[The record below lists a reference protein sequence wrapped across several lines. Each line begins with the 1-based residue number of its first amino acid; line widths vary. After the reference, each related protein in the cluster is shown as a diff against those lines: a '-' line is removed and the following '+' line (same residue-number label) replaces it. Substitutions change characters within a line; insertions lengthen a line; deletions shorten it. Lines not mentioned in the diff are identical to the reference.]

1 MFFTP
6 WLRSFSRRL
15 RFPKRR
21 QKRLSP
27 QQHQKMLRGPIV
39 VSAHAEGLEERCM
52 MTVGPGL
59 VSVTPNAGLFL
70 TNGEIRTESPRELVF
85 QFSPGHVINTST
97 LGAIEIIR
105 SGQDGTFADGN
116 EVTMSAAYVDALSA
130 AEPNKIVYRFAST
143 PVDDNYRII
152 VHGAGPGPVLT
163 SNLGTFLDGADA
175 TLDFELDLGAQVVAV
190 VPQPVT
196 RVAGVLTQATN
207 QIEVYF
213 SDDDLVDTSAVAE
226 NPAFYQLIDTKG
238 TAATT
243 DDTISIPTSVTYDP
257 NLDRAVL
264 TFASIPT
271 GTYKLKVGSS
281 QEGDDT
287 TTTAVNLGTLFAGSG
302 FTTTAN
308 LGDTSAGASDADLY
322 RFELSAGGTVTVTT
336 TPSSTLDTFIELL
349 DGTGMA
355 VPGTTFVDQLA
366 GVSETLTSGA
376 LLAGTYFARIT
387 SSGGTTTGS
396 YRIDIAVSNALAISD
411 DNSSYATATDL
422 GVLGAAGK
430 TLSSQIEPQG
440 FIDIP
445 DMPGASDE
453 PGHRDT
459 PVEGSHGV
467 GALGSPTTPS
477 AITQISYNFAPN
489 YGTLFGSPL
498 INQIT
503 EGQKAR
509 IRELFELWSRD
520 FGIQFTETAN
530 SGFHIVVGDARAVDP
545 TLPIGISV
553 SAGST
558 IIMSAV
564 SLGTDESY
572 GGGFMGVAMHEIGH
586 SLGLGHA
593 GELQAFMNGGGG
605 GGGPNGETLY
615 TEDDAVHLRNLH
627 PLFSTDIDL
636 YKFNV
641 TETGT
646 FTAGITAELKPTA
659 SLLDSALTLFRDPF
673 ATASSDFGSS
683 GAATLTFT
691 SDSAGVVGNDI
702 QLIINQSA
710 LGTLGVPTVSVNG
723 HTITV
728 TLDTTTPTTATQL
741 KTALDGNAQAALLIN
756 TTITGAGATAVTG
769 LANGTVLAL
778 GGGNRE
784 VVARNDDFNS
794 NDAFLSI
801 TLDPGTYYIGVT
813 STGNT
818 SYDPTIANSG
828 YGGNTDGAYDL
839 QLSFTTAPA
848 SSLTDS
854 DNVGDL
860 TAPAIAETTSLDGD
874 ADGVAG
880 GDFNF
885 WFQSG
890 TTIFVDKTTS
900 TAPASQTGGLLSPY
914 DDIASALT
922 KAASR
927 IVAPV
932 NGAAGILDGD
942 FFTINDGVKL
952 TRVFE
957 FDRTDV
963 GGGVNGSNVA
973 ISIAPGDSPSVIAT
987 KIANAIETERGLG
1000 NILTAAVATAD
1011 HVDLSNLSSLDVQHT
1026 NGLLNAPNIVRIVGN
1041 GGTDGDLAT
1050 EADATPYRVGVD
1062 NFGTTLVDGRTFDV
1076 PQGTTVMIDAGT
1088 VIKLQN
1094 ANIDVGTDPNV
1105 IGPSR
1110 QDGVLQILG
1119 TPKQTGTANN
1129 AVFLTSFR
1137 NDAIGGNSDGA
1148 SPGPVA
1154 GQWGGVIFRRDSDMN
1169 DSVFGDQDGA
1179 DFFLNSIYQADLSYG
1194 GGAAPTV
1201 FSAIYI
1207 VDERPTIAFSRITN
1221 SADAAISANPNSFD
1235 DSLDRI
1241 GPDIHGNTL
1250 TNNSVNG
1257 LLVRIDATVGGV
1269 AEKLDVR
1276 GRFNDTDITHVISNQ
1291 LQITG
1296 NAGGAVVVNEIQQL
1310 DVQGTPVSGF
1320 FTLTSS
1326 VSGTTATTSLNTPI
1340 TAVQTTFSVANATV
1354 LPGGSSF
1361 VAPFN
1366 IRVDGEEMRVINKN
1380 GNVLTVV
1387 RAVNGTPAAAH
1398 ATAATVRR
1406 SQITT
1411 ALSNTATAAQIQL
1424 ALEYIDGIGEG
1435 NVRVT
1440 GGSMTQAPVNIEYIG
1455 PLGSADQGGR
1465 ISVQNSPPGQI
1476 PIAGGNVTLARTTV
1490 GGVRTARP
1498 GGRLQIDPGVV
1509 VKLAD
1514 ARIEGE
1520 RGSSQL
1526 IAEGTTSLPV
1536 IITSLQDDRY
1546 GGASGTFDSSNN
1558 GAVAASKGDWG
1569 GLFFGQGSRINVDH
1583 AYIAYGG
1590 GSTAIAGGDANF
1602 AAIEVHEADLRLT
1615 NTTFEFNA
1623 SGADGSAR
1631 NFRTGNDGSVVFVKG
1646 AQPIIIN
1653 NTFYNNDGSII
1664 SIDANAMKAVN
1675 IKDTGRTTGSAEV
1688 FDQFANNQG
1697 PLVRLNRMANDIA
1710 GFNGVLGM
1718 EIRAGEITS
1727 EAVWDDTD
1735 IVHVVESGIFTIDN
1749 IHSVGGLRLQS
1760 APDASLVVKLGAG
1773 AGFDIGNPD
1782 KNGNNLLDLADDGP
1796 LEINDRIGGTMQI
1809 VGAPGFPVVMTSLR
1823 DDSIGASLDTRGFPQ
1838 TDTNGDGIDI
1848 INNATGVRTPDG
1860 IDDKTGLAFTGTQP
1874 AAGNWGEILFN
1885 KYAQDRNVIVVNELE
1900 KPLTGG
1906 IDTNNRLISTLD
1918 NSAEDLGNL
1927 ALDNKSANENR
1938 RAGFEIHGQIAQDD
1952 PTDVDIYKFV
1962 ADGATEIW
1970 LDVDFVDPALDTIVE
1985 FVTSNGTLLARSQD
1999 NLDLTSTA
2007 GLTALPL
2014 QKSPNL
2020 GNDYYGTTVR
2030 DAGMRLVTPGSAG
2043 TTNTYFIRVRSN
2055 PAAGNINDLN
2065 GGLTSGQYQ
2074 LQVRL
2079 GQRDETPGV
2088 SVKFADIRYAT
2099 NGIHVKGLPYN
2110 SPLLGES
2117 SETGMTDATNNTA
2130 TPTNAINLGNLLYS
2144 DRSSFSAGGNI
2155 TGATDVDFYRFS
2167 IDIKKIQEIVG
2178 INGGPQTWATVIDLD
2193 WADGLTR
2200 PDTTMAVFR
2209 QDGQL
2214 VYLGRESNVADDQ
2227 PAPGQGNDLDDLTRG
2242 SVGKLDPFIGSAM
2255 FEEDLTNG
2263 NEFYY
2268 LAVTTNQNQPQALSA
2283 NFLSGSAN
2291 ATRTRLEPVTSLRRI
2306 AEDHIGFQGYTS
2318 NGSKVDPRS
2327 YEDVNN
2333 NGQYDAGVDLNY
2345 DGDGALTI
2353 KPLLDITDATTLSTN
2368 VSDFDL
2374 GDVVLFVSQNDT
2386 LRMVNPLTGQTVIV
2400 YDQFNGL
2407 SGANFPTRD
2416 IAMSS
2421 DGILFGYQNVQNNA
2435 AASNYNTVGRLVRID
2450 SGTGQAVLIGN
2461 DNISGESATP
2471 TSQSPANV
2479 GGGAGGNDFDD
2490 ITTSDTV
2497 DAMAV
2502 ERTGVTNNLPTYA
2515 GWYAVNE
2522 NGRDAANQPSVN
2534 SKLYRANLATGAVA
2548 NGGSDS
2554 GFGDIQYGGVV
2565 YAYGTAFVSD
2575 GTNSVAIFMQAKAPG
2590 LAGNGITLDLQ
2601 NNGGNNAT
2609 INAPSFAGGTL
2620 TVNFGR
2626 NASAQSIVDAVNQ
2639 SAVGRQYLTLS
2650 IANGG
2655 NGGIAPG
2662 TGGFVT
2668 DDTTANGLDDGVNGV
2683 LRGNVTGLSFNTAEP
2698 NNSASAANR
2707 LYGVTSAGELIWI
2720 DRQTPNSSS
2729 SMRMTATLVTDFLN
2743 SVNANIIAARGVG
2756 FTGFT
2761 ALTLGPQNMKG
2772 GLFRQTLFATTNT
2785 GRMIAFE
2792 IGGADDGV
2800 TLVNAFGSD
2809 NETQTITSTA
2819 TSGTFTLSY
2828 TYPLTGEVLTTTP
2841 LNFDATTGQ
2850 ISAALQALV
2859 TTGGLFPF
2867 LAADISVTGG
2877 PLNTTPVNVTFQGF
2891 YTDKDVAPLSL
2902 TSIDLAGGAANV
2914 ATTVIGGDGVRLL
2927 PFVDLGVGAG
2937 TTGLAFSNL
2946 DVNLWHPTMRR
2957 GDSAVD
2963 TVAGADVGHGI
2974 NIAFDN
2980 SRAPQDESLVIQGRD
2995 TNEAQGGA
3003 SFYFGVEAYQPNA
3016 AQTAYLNYGAA
3027 GQSQYGVF
3035 DDDYQRDVTANV
3047 LSNALGLGNQITNN
3061 YNLPG
3066 GAYGTM
3072 TTNPISLAG
3081 YNSAD
3086 KPTLYFNY
3094 FLATQDAAGNSSTSL
3109 MRDSARVFASTD
3121 GGRSW
3126 TMIATNNTTLTIPNG
3141 TVGELPEFLAHS
3153 SDYNGSPM
3161 QELFDTGNWRQA
3173 RIDLSQFAT
3182 AESVQFRFDFSTAG
3196 KVNETGLPGEAFGQ
3210 FGDADGNTAEQRG
3223 QNNNFEGF
3231 YIDDIIVGFAER
3243 GELVTGAPLD
3253 STGFDNLYTGFAGGK
3268 ANINNLEEPPT
3279 IVTSGT
3285 YQFEIRRGTE
3295 YAAKGDP
3302 KDPIGPINVFQN
3314 FDTND
3319 RLIVDAFASPAPLTD
3334 TFNPE
3339 TEYFQGLGFETAPGS
3354 SADWFRT
3361 PITSFPSG
3369 GSAPNSFRSGA
3380 IVAGQ
3385 QSGTQLQVDTGA
3397 GKISFSVAVDAADFS
3412 SILGVPDSRTF
3423 NGVKFLIDGVEQ
3435 QFVIA
3440 GNAIPAIPG
3449 VFDGGAGEA
3458 DGFLI
3463 PGTGTAAPA
3472 FASVSFDIA
3481 AGNHTFEWRYVK
3493 GVNSAVFGTDSAYI
3507 DDLIIPAPATQGRLG
3522 DQNVDREQGMV
3533 VLEGNFIRNVSG
3545 TGIIVEP
3552 GNRDSGGAAA
3562 TNLPYG
3568 GAVRQTPVPNDE
3580 QWVTHA
3586 ALVNN
3591 VITNFGTAGIQF
3603 SGDAN
3608 TGTVPDA
3615 AVPMGKLINNTIYGG
3630 GTATGG
3636 TAISGT
3642 GILITN
3648 NASPTLI
3655 NNIVANTNLG
3665 ISIDGTSLTS
3675 DVTKT
3680 LFQNNN
3686 TNGNNATAIGTSV
3699 IQNAGN
3705 TSPLFVSPAA
3715 GNFYLAAGITG
3726 NANEAIDASINSR
3739 LARTEYTATTNPLGI
3754 PFDLNPF
3761 DAIFPGQ
3768 DQFAPNI
3775 DRFGQIRRDDPNTSN
3790 ALGIFRDIGGIE
3802 RADFAGPTASLTTPL
3817 DDGADDLE
3825 PTTPTVVSIDNPPLF
3840 THFVVTLLDVDN
3852 TSGQNGI
3859 GVDDTLP
3866 SLVTGSAFT
3875 ITQTDITGTRVL
3887 VSGTDYTYAYN
3898 ANTNEAIFTSLTV
3911 FPSEARYNITVE
3923 NNPLDP
3929 DAVFDLAGNVLQ
3941 NNRLDGSVQFDIL
3954 VTNGV
3959 NDAPVIT
3966 VPTAVLARTTNED
3979 IALVFSVANG
3989 NAITITDPDS
3999 FLNNGDL
4006 QVILT
4011 ATNGSL
4017 QLSDTPANLG
4027 LTLTFNDIYG
4037 IQDYNG
4043 ADGTLVIRGNLAEIN
4058 AALNGL
4064 SFTPGPDGND
4074 PLGTGVAPND
4084 DIRLNLLVNDLGN
4097 YWVNPVSGLADSP
4110 QTDSGQI
4117 PLIVNPIN
4125 DEPIFSLATANFT
4138 VNEDETAANI
4148 ATAGQMLATNLGPG
4162 PVPTANDEYGQTLTF
4177 SLTPQTPADVT
4188 AAGNLFATGPTLIV
4202 RTGTLGTSAL
4212 VGATTLTLSS
4222 AAQFAALTAPFAI
4235 QIGSVAG
4242 GNLETLTVNSVTGN
4256 DLNLAAGTAFAHAG
4270 VVGGFVGELVT
4281 HSDLVFTLNTNAN
4294 GAATFDVV
4302 LTDDGLDAGT
4312 PATGDDD
4319 NTSQTLALT
4328 ITIAPIND
4336 EPILTFPT
4344 LAPTVD
4350 EDAGAQ
4356 TVLGFAVF
4364 DDGDP
4369 EVTQTWTSATIIAAS
4384 SDRGWSGVG
4393 TIFSSISIDTATGN
4407 LSYTLNPD
4415 VNGTITVTVRATDSG
4430 LNAPAPNDNT
4440 ADYNFTLTVNPV
4452 NDKPAMTIT
4461 GLNSPF
4467 SWQPNAAAAQGGL
4480 QTDSG
4485 YGVSDTLN
4493 GAVGVGATTLTLN
4506 SAAAFVPLTTP
4517 FKIVVDGELLTV
4529 TAVNGGLN
4537 ELTLASG
4544 TTQAH
4549 ANGAMVRTP
4558 SFATP
4563 DFAVGKIASAI
4574 DEVPPAD
4581 PVVSQAVAAYTIVS
4595 GPDTIFGNLTFEPG
4609 FGPTIDPITGNLTY
4623 RTLTSGAPTFG
4634 IAVISV
4640 QMQDNGGT
4648 ALGGVDL
4655 ADPVDYYVAVGVSP
4669 LPTVYN
4675 VEADN
4680 ITLVVNPQGAGT
4692 ADDLLEI
4699 YNSTLYV
4706 GVGGAGLLESY
4717 NLASL
4722 TGGLLVRGNANANA
4736 VTFDYTNG
4744 APIPDPATPGVILS
4758 GGLGTDS
4765 ISLVND
4771 VVGSVTSVVH
4781 NFSKPDQGS
4790 IVVTDGGG
4798 ARTINY
4804 IQFETPIVD
4813 SLDTTNRTFNFSD
4826 VNDDITL
4833 SDVGTNNDG
4842 VSSISS
4848 VVATTLTSSSLGVTF
4863 TTSAAAQVTVNTDS
4877 ATGVGNDILRLSGSN
4892 GYDTTITAT
4901 AFSGLGGNDLLIG
4914 RGAGENFSISGTN
4927 AGTRNNPGN
4936 TFGGFESLEG
4946 AAGNDSFAFA
4956 SPAGTLSGTIDGQ
4969 GGNNTLDYSAFGG
4982 ANPVTV
4988 NLVTGVATN
4997 VFSAAAGGVSDISTV
5012 IGGAGADALTGNA
5025 TLVSSLLGNGGN
5037 DTLTGG
5043 TNNDTLS
5050 GGDGADSLTAGD
5062 GDNSLIGGIG
5072 NDTLIAGIGIDTLD
5086 GGDGNDSLNGGAGN
5100 DSISGGN
5107 NDDTLIDGLGND
5119 TLDGGSGNDTYV
5131 LTPGSADV
5139 LNDASGTETL
5149 DFSGAS
5155 AGIGS
5160 NAVPFNLDSSAV
5172 QTVFGVH
5179 TVQLATGVFENFIGS
5194 GFDDFVQVTSNSVV
5208 RDVNGGVGNDKLIG
5222 PDAVNTWNIT
5232 GPNSGNIFNTT
5243 PAQFMTFSNVE
5254 NLTGGT
5260 QSDSFVYADGTFG
5273 IAGVIDAGG
5282 GTDTLSYAA
5291 YTAPLGGAVTVV
5303 LSASGTGTATRTGGI
5318 ISFESV
5324 VGGDGDDTLTGDTGN
5339 DTLVGNNG
5347 NDSLSGS
5354 AGNDL
5359 LLGGQ
5364 GNDVLAD
5371 GLGND
5376 SLNGLDGDDRYVL
5389 TPTGTDTVNDSSG
5402 LDTLDFSNSS
5412 SGIGSTVTPFDLDN
5426 VSTNQTVFSGAV
5438 VRLIGGTY
5446 EGFVGSA
5453 FNDVVTA
5460 TVIGLPR
5467 TINGNGGTG
5476 DILRTGNTANNWHIT
5491 APNAGDI
5498 SAPGSFAFS
5507 NIENLRGGTSTDTFQ
5522 FSGTGQLTGTI
5533 DGGTGTDAIDYSL
5546 LNSVVFVNLGTAA
5559 ASLINGGAAGGF
5571 TGIESFIGSSAVGND
5586 TFTGPNSATN
5596 WSITSNNAGTAGTVN
5611 FSSFENLTGGTAAD
5625 TFVLSNGVGVSGTIN
5640 GGAGVGVTDVLS
5652 YAGYNTPVSINLTT
5666 GTATNLGGVS
5676 NIESFIGGSAG
5687 DTFTG
5692 PSLANTWN
5700 ITSASNGTITNSS
5713 GTLSFTSFET
5723 LGGGNSSDN
5732 FVFANGASIDAINGG
5747 LGVDSLDL
5755 SAFGTARTVTLT
5767 NTAFDGFVG
5776 TDAAITNGFTGINA
5790 ITATALTTDSLIST
5804 IASPTTWNLGG
5815 ATNSVTVNGQT
5826 LNFSAFDNFTGGDA
5840 GNTFN
5845 INGPVTG
5852 NLVGGSGNDVFNFGS
5867 TGSLTGSIAGN
5878 GGNDTLSFS
5887 GAFASQTF
5895 TLLSADASGFSGTNS
5910 VISGGFSGI
5919 NTLAGG
5925 NGSDTLI
5932 GFNADA
5938 TWMVGATRSYTSGG
5952 NTLVFSSI
5960 ENLNGGSG
5968 SDTYDI
5974 SGVQNVNLNG
5984 GAGDDTFNFADGASI
5999 TGSLIGGSHIIGDTL
6014 SFAGTSSPAT
6024 VNLNNL
6030 NTIETVIGGN
6040 GSDTLI
6046 GLTGGST
6053 FTVTGL
6059 NSGTAGSIVFQD
6071 FENLTG
6077 SANAD
6082 TFALTDSGALS
6093 GAVDGGLGNDTLSFA
6108 AMTSPRFVTLTGLG
6122 LQDGFLGTEGSITG
6136 GFKNINTLT
6145 GSASGSDQ
6153 LFGTDL
6159 DAIWAINS
6167 TMTYSAGGRVLTIS
6181 SWETM
6186 TGGTGNDLFTITG
6199 ARSGNLHGGGGSGL
6213 DTFTFAAGATLNG
6226 SVDGDTGNDT
6236 LSFEFYT
6243 SGVTVTLN
6251 ENLPDGYGG
6260 NASPITGGGFRNIDT
6275 LIGGTANDSLNGMN
6289 DTADWEVDGTNRYAN
6304 PDLSSASHYLDF
6316 LSFENLFGGIQNDT
6330 FLVTGNQSVNLS
6342 GNDGDDVFILTAVS
6356 NLTGTIDGGSGFDT
6370 FDLSAKTIGQ
6380 TINVGSLNSIENLI
6394 GSGATDTL
6402 VAPSS
6407 GAVFTID
6414 GVNSGTVGSIGFNGF
6429 ENLQGGTG
6437 IDSFQFS
6444 DGGFITG
6451 AINGGTGSDSLNFS
6465 GMTTSQTI
6473 VLTGT
6478 GTSDGFAGNVSG
6490 TVGSFTN
6497 IDSLAGSGDVG
6508 DSVQGLNSTSTWTSS
6523 GAAINY
6529 TSTRTINLSGIEVLS
6544 GGTSTDTFTL
6554 NASTVVTTVNGGDG
6568 NDNINASAA
6577 TGDLTLNGGNGND
6590 TILGGQANDL
6600 IDGGNG
6606 TDELRQTTDV
6616 DQALTDT
6623 TLDGLGN
6630 DVISGFE
6637 RALLTGAGSGNV
6649 IDASGVASTTF
6660 NVTLIGN
6667 GGNDTLLGGAGVDSI
6682 SGGDGTDSISGGA
6695 GNDILDG
6702 GNGDGDSVSGG
6713 LGNDVMTG
6721 GAGAN
6726 DRLIETDLSGTVT
6739 LTSTTLTGLG
6749 SDSHSGFEGAS
6760 LVAGS
6765 GNDVITATAFG
6776 GSATLDGS
6784 DGDDTLTGGGGNDLL
6799 LGGAGF
6805 DSMNGGAG
6813 NDTLDGGD
6821 DDDTFIGGAGNDQFL
6836 GGNGD
6841 DLLNESG
6848 NVNLT
6853 LTNTSLVGLGTD
6865 VLSSI
6870 DRVILTGGTGNNT
6883 LNAGGFT
6890 VGSVTLL
6897 GGSGNDSLIGGSFA
6911 DSLDGQAGIDTI
6923 RGNAGDDTIR
6933 GGAGAD
6939 SLDGGDGNDDLNGQ
6953 ADNDTILGGIGNDTI
6968 VGELGND
6975 SLDGGTGVDRM
6986 LETGNVNFVLTATQ
7000 LTGVGTD
7007 KVLGFELVVLTGGAG
7022 NNVMN
7027 ATGYTGTVSLLGGA
7041 GNDTL
7046 TGGSGND
7053 TLFGEGGN
7061 DQLTGAL
7068 GNDSLDGGDGTD
7080 TLLELGATNFTL
7092 TNTTLAGVGSDVL
7105 VVIEAAKLTTGSA
7118 NSTINAS
7125 AFDGPITLTGGAGN
7139 DSLVGGTGND
7149 SINGGSGGKDTIRGG
7164 AGNDTLDGGAGGTTV
7179 GTAPSSALANRD
7191 DVIHGEDGND
7201 SIKGQGGNDF
7211 LFGEAGND
7219 TIDGGAGHDVIDG
7232 GDDNDNIIGGTQNDA
7247 IRGGAGKDTLN
7258 GNDGNDSILG
7268 GTGADSILGGNGN
7281 DILRGEDDNDTI
7293 SGQGGTDS
7301 LDGGAG
7307 ANTFVSTSG
7316 DTTGDFSA
7324 LFSDSNFDALIAS
7337 IP

>member
-15 RFPKRR
+15 RLSKRR

-39 VSAHAEGLEERCM
+39 VSAQAEHLEERCV

-70 TNGEIRTESPRELVF
+70 TDGEIRTESPRELVF
-85 QFSPGHVINTST
+85 QFSPGHVINPAS

-105 SGQDGTFADGN
+105 SGNDGTFGDGN

-143 PVDDNYRII
+143 PVDDQYRII
-152 VHGAGPGPVLT
+152 VHGTGPGPVLT

-175 TLDFELDLGAQVVAV
+175 TLDFELDLGAHVVAV

-196 RVAGVLTQATN
+196 RVAGALTQAAN

-213 SDDDLVDTSAVAE
+213 NNDDLVDTSAVAE

-243 DDTISIPTSVTYDP
+243 DDTISLPTSVSYDAG
-257 NLDRAVL
+257 LDRAVL
-264 TFASIPT
+264 TFVSIPT

-281 QEGDDT
+281 QEADGT
-287 TTTAVNLGTLFAGSG
+287 PTTAVNLGTLFAGSG
-302 FTTTAN
+302 YSNTAIT
-308 LGDTSAGASDADLY
+308 GDGGAGDLDLY
-322 RFELSAGGTVTVTT
+322 RFNVAAVGDLSVTVTPDNNSGHNT
-336 TPSSTLDTFIELL
+336 TIRLL
-349 DGTGMA
+349 DSNGMNVGTA
-355 VPGTTFVDQLA
+355 VLTNNGPNLA
-366 GVSETLTSGA
+366 DTLTHAA
-376 LLAGTYFARIT
+376 LPIGTYFIEVS
-387 SSGGTTTGS
+387 SSGGTTGS
-396 YRIDIAVSNALAISD
+396 YHVQISTTAASPVVSTTPPQTTPD
-411 DNSSYATATDL
+411 DNSSYDTATDL

-430 TLSSQIEPQG
+430 TLSAQIQPQS
-440 FIDIP
+440 FISIP

-467 GALGSPTTPS
+467 GALGSPTAPG

-509 IRELFELWSRD
+509 IREVFELWSRD

-530 SGFHIVVGDARAVDP
+530 SGFHIIVGDARAVDP

-558 IIMSAV
+558 IIVSAV
-564 SLGTDESY
+564 GLGTDETY

-593 GELQAFMNGGGG
+593 GELHAFMNGGGG
-605 GGGPNGETLY
+605 GSGPNGETLY
-615 TEDDAVHLRNLH
+615 TEHDAVHLRNLH
-627 PLFSTDIDL
+627 PLLSTDIDL
-636 YKFNV
+636 YKFDV

-646 FTAGITAELKPTA
+646 FTAGITAELRSTA

-673 ATASSDFGSS
+673 AKASSDFGSS
-683 GAATLTFT
+683 GAATVTFT

-702 QLIINQSA
+702 RLIFNQSA
-710 LGTLGVPTVSVNG
+710 LGSGGVPNVSVSG

-756 TTITGAGATAVTG
+756 TTITGAGGTAVTG
-769 LANGTVLAL
+769 LASGTTLAL

-784 VVARNDDFNS
+784 VVSRNDDYNS
-794 NDAFLSI
+794 NDAYISVSLN
-801 TLDPGTYYIGVT
+801 PGTYYLGVS

-818 SYDPTIANSG
+818 SYDPTIRNSG

-848 SSLTDS
+848 SALTDA
-854 DNVGDL
+854 DNVGNL
-860 TAPAIAETTSLDGD
+860 TASSIAQLTSLDGD
-874 ADGVAG
+874 ADGAAG
-880 GDFNF
+880 GDFHF

-900 TAPASQTGGLLSPY
+900 TAPASQTGDLLTPY

-942 FFTINDGVKL
+942 FFTINDGVNL

-973 ISIAPGDSPSVIAT
+973 ISIDPSDLPSDIAT
-987 KIANAIETERGLG
+987 KIAAAINNQQTLG
-1000 NILTAAVATAD
+1000 NILTTAVATGD
-1011 HVDLSNLSSLDVQHT
+1011 HVDLSNLTALDVQHA
-1026 NGLLNAPNIVRIVGN
+1026 NGLLNAPNLVRIVGN

-1062 NFGTTLVDGRTFDV
+1062 NFGATLVDGRTFDV

-1110 QDGVLQILG
+1110 QDGALQILG
-1119 TPKQTGTANN
+1119 TPKQAGTANN
-1129 AVFLTSFR
+1129 AVYLTSFR

-1154 GQWGGVIFRRDSDMN
+1154 GQWGGIIFRRDSDMN

-1179 DFFLNSIYQADLSYG
+1179 DLFLNSIYQADLSYG

-1201 FSAIYI
+1201 FSAIHI

-1235 DSLDRI
+1235 DSLGRI

-1250 TNNSVNG
+1250 TSNSVNG
-1257 LLVRIDATVGGV
+1257 LLVRIDATVNGP
-1269 AEKLDVR
+1269 ADKLDVR
-1276 GRFNDTDITHVISNQ
+1276 GRFNDTDLTHVISNQ
-1291 LQITG
+1291 LHITG
-1296 NAGGAVVVNEIQQL
+1296 NAGGAVIVNEIQQL

-1340 TAVQTTFSVANATV
+1340 TASQTTFSVANATV

-1366 IRVDGEEMRVINKN
+1366 IRIGTEEMRVINKN

-1387 RAVNGTPAAAH
+1387 RAVNNTTAAMH
-1398 ATAATVRR
+1398 GTAATVRR

-1411 ALSNTATAAQIQL
+1411 ALSHTATAAQIQL

-1455 PLGSADQGGR
+1455 PLGSADQAGR

-1476 PIAGGNVTLARTTV
+1476 PINGGNVTLARTTV

-1569 GLFFGQGSRINVDH
+1569 GLFFGQGSRINVDQ

-1602 AAIEVHEADLRLT
+1602 AAIEVHEAELRLT

-1653 NTFYNNDGSII
+1653 NIFHNNDGSVI
-1664 SIDANAMKAVN
+1664 SIDANAMKAIN

-1710 GFNGVLGM
+1710 GFNGVLGL
-1718 EIRAGEITS
+1718 EVRAREVTS
-1727 EAVWDDTD
+1727 ESVWDDTD
-1735 IVHVVESGIFTIDN
+1735 IVHVIESGIISVDN
-1749 IHSVGGLRLQS
+1749 VHSVGGLRLQS
-1760 APDASLVVKLGAG
+1760 APDASLVVKLAAG

-1782 KNGNNLLDLADDGP
+1782 KNGNNLLDLPDDGP

-1809 VGAPGFPVVMTSLR
+1809 IGAPGFPVVLTSLR
-1823 DDSIGASLDTRGFPQ
+1823 DDSVGASLDTRGFPQ
-1838 TDTNGDGIDI
+1838 TDTNGDGIDV
-1848 INNATGVRTPDG
+1848 INNVTGVRTPDG

-1874 AAGNWGEILFN
+1874 AAGDWGEILFN
-1885 KYAQDRNVIVVNELE
+1885 KYAHDRNVIVVNELE

-1906 IDTNNRLISTLD
+1906 IDTNSRLISTLD

-1938 RAGFEIHGQIAQDD
+1938 RAGFEIHGNIAQDD
-1952 PTDVDIYKFV
+1952 TTDVDIYKFV
-1962 ADGATEIW
+1962 ADGGTEIW

-1985 FVTSNGTLLARSQD
+1985 LVTSNGTLLARSQD

-2030 DAGMRLVTPGSAG
+2030 DAGMRLVTPGAAG

-2099 NGIHVKGLPYN
+2099 NGIHVKGLPYH

-2117 SETGMTDATNNTA
+2117 SETGMSDATNDTA

-2144 DRSSFSAGGNI
+2144 ERSSFSAGGNI
-2155 TGATDVDFYRFS
+2155 TGATDIDFYRFS

-2178 INGGPQTWATVIDLD
+2178 INGGPQTWATIIDLD

-2227 PAPGQGNDLDDLTRG
+2227 PAPGQGSDIDDLTRG
-2242 SVGKLDPFIGSAM
+2242 SIGKLDPFIGSAM
-2255 FEEDLTNG
+2255 FEEDVTNG

-2268 LAVTTNQNQPQALSA
+2268 LAVVTNQMQPQALSA

-2327 YEDVNN
+2327 FEDVNN
-2333 NGQYDAGVDLNY
+2333 NGQYDDGTVPGIGPDLNY
-2345 DGDGALTI
+2345 DGSGSLTI
-2353 KPLLDITDATTLSTN
+2353 KPLLDITNATTLATH

-2374 GDVVLFVSQNDT
+2374 GDVVLFVSQNDR
-2386 LRMVNPLTGQTVIV
+2386 LQMVNPLTGQTVIV

-2407 SGANFPTRD
+2407 SGVNFPTSD

-2421 DGILFGYQNVQNNA
+2421 DGILFGYQNVQNAA
-2435 AASNYNTVGRLVRID
+2435 AASNFNTVGRLVRID
-2450 SGTGQAVLIGN
+2450 SGTGQAILIGN

-2471 TSQSPANV
+2471 LSRDPADV
-2479 GGGAGGNDFDD
+2479 GGGLGGNDFDD

-2497 DAMAV
+2497 GAMTV
-2502 ERTGVTNNLPTYA
+2502 ERTGVTNELPTYT

-2522 NGRDAANQPSVN
+2522 NGRDAADAVSVN
-2534 SKLYRANLATGAVA
+2534 SKLYRANLTTGAVQNGA
-2548 NGGSDS
+2548 NDS
-2554 GFGDIQYGGVV
+2554 GFGDIQYAGVR
-2565 YAYGTAFVSD
+2565 YASATALVSD
-2575 GTNSVAIFMQAKAPG
+2575 GTNSVTIFMQAKAPG

-2601 NNGGNNAT
+2601 NNGGDNAI

-2626 NASAQSIVDAVNQ
+2626 NATAQSIVDAVNQ

-2655 NGGIAPG
+2655 SGGIAPG

-2668 DDTTANGLDDGVNGV
+2668 DGTTANGNQGPEGV

-2698 NNSASAANR
+2698 NNLAANR

-2720 DRQTPNSSS
+2720 DRQTPNSST

-2743 SVNANIIAARGVG
+2743 STNTNIMNAREVG

-2772 GLFRQTLFATTNT
+2772 GRFRQTLFATTNT
-2785 GRMIAFE
+2785 GRMIAFT

-2800 TLVNAFGSD
+2800 TLVYAFGSD

-2841 LNFDATTGQ
+2841 LTFNATAGEV
-2850 ISAALQALV
+2850 SAALQALV
-2859 TTGGLFPF
+2859 TTGGLSPF
-2867 LAADISVTGG
+2867 LGADINVTGSLPG
-2877 PLNTTPVNVTFQGF
+2877 SIDIAFQGF
-2891 YTDKDVAPLSL
+2891 YTDKDVAPLTL

-2914 ATTVIGGDGVRLL
+2914 ATTVIGGDGRRTST
-2927 PFVDLGVGAG
+2927 FVDLGVGAG

-2946 DVNLWHPTMRR
+2946 DFNLWHPTMRR
-2957 GDSAVD
+2957 GDSNVD
-2963 TVAGADVGHGI
+2963 TVAGADAGHGI

-2980 SRAPQDESLVIQGRD
+2980 SRAPQDESVVIQGRD

-3003 SFYFGVEAYQPNA
+3003 SFYFGVEAFQPNPA
-3016 AQTAYLNYGAA
+3016 IATAYLNYQSGL
-3027 GQSQYGVF
+3027 SQYGVF
-3035 DDDYQRDVTANV
+3035 DDDYQRDITANV
-3047 LSNALGLGNQITNN
+3047 LSNGLGLGNQITNN

-3121 GGRSW
+3121 GGRTW
-3126 TMIATNNTTLTIPNG
+3126 AMIATNNTTLTVPNG

-3153 SDYNGSPM
+3153 TAYNGSPI

-3173 RIDLSQFAT
+3173 RIDLSPFAT

-3210 FGDADGNTAEQRG
+3210 FGDADGTTAEQRG

-3253 STGFDNLYTGFAGGK
+3253 TTGFDNLYSGFAGGK

-3285 YQFEIRRGTE
+3285 YQLEIRRGTE
-3295 YAAKGDP
+3295 YAVKGDP

-3319 RLIVDAFASPAPLTD
+3319 RLIVDALASPAPLTD

-3339 TEYFQGLGFETAPGS
+3339 TEYFQGLDFMPAAGS
-3354 SADWFRT
+3354 NADWFRT

-3369 GSAPNSFRSGA
+3369 GSAPNAFRSGP
-3380 IVAGQ
+3380 ISAGQ
-3385 QSGTQLQVDTGA
+3385 QSGVQLQVDTGA
-3397 GKISFSVAVDAADFS
+3397 GKISFSVAVDAAAPTNLLDTS
-3412 SILGVPDSRTF
+3412 TYNSIQ
-3423 NGVKFLIDGVEQ
+3423 FLIDDQ
-3435 QFVIA
+3435 PQDWIIS
-3440 GNAIPAIPG
+3440 GNPLPTPVPSDSLPG
-3449 VFDGGAGEA
+3449 S
-3458 DGFLI
+3458 
-3463 PGTGTAAPA
+3463 GTATPA
-3472 FASVSFDIA
+3472 FASVSFDIP
-3481 AGNHTFEWRYVK
+3481 AGFHKFEWRYVK
-3493 GVNSAVFGTDSAYI
+3493 GGNAAVFGTDSAYI

-3552 GNRDSGGAAA
+3552 GNRDSGGVNP

-3568 GAVRQTPVPNDE
+3568 GAVRQTPVLNSN

-3591 VITNFGTAGIQF
+3591 VIANFGTAGIQF

-3648 NASPTLI
+3648 NASPTLL

-3686 TNGNNATAIGTSV
+3686 TNGNNATAVGTSV
-3699 IQNAGN
+3699 IQNVGN
-3705 TSPLFVSPAA
+3705 TSPLFVNPAA

-3726 NANEAIDASINSR
+3726 DANEAIDASINSR

-3768 DQFAPNI
+3768 DQFAPDI

-3802 RADFAGPTASLTTPL
+3802 RADFAGPTATLTTPL

-3825 PTTPTVVSIDNPPLF
+3825 PTIPTVVSIDDPVLF
-3840 THFVVTLLDVDN
+3840 TQFVVTLLDVDN

-3911 FPSEARYNITVE
+3911 FPSEARYNIRVE

-3959 NDAPVIT
+3959 NDPPAIT
-3966 VPTAVLARTTNED
+3966 VPTSAAARTTNED
-3979 IALVFSVANG
+3979 IARVFSVANG

-4006 QVILT
+4006 QIILT

-4017 QLSDTPANLG
+4017 QLPDTPANLG

-4037 IQDYNG
+4037 IEDYNG
-4043 ADGTLVIRGNLAEIN
+4043 ADGTLVIRGNLAELN

-4064 SFTPGPDGND
+4064 SFTPGPDAND

-4097 YWVNPVSGLADSP
+4097 YWINPVSGLADSP
-4110 QTDSGQI
+4110 QTDADQI

-4125 DEPIFSLATANFT
+4125 DEPVFSLATANFT

-4148 ATAGQMLATNLGPG
+4148 AALGQMLATNLGPG
-4162 PVPTANDEYGQTLTF
+4162 PVPTADDEYGQTLTF
-4177 SLTPQTPADVT
+4177 TLTPQTPADAT
-4188 AAGNLFATGPTLIV
+4188 AATNLFATGPTLTV
-4202 RTGTLGTSAL
+4202 RTGTLSASAL
-4212 VGATTLTLSS
+4212 VGATTLTLNSV
-4222 AAQFAALTAPFAI
+4222 AQFSGLTTPFTI
-4235 QIGSVAG
+4235 QVGAG
-4242 GNLETLTVNSVTGN
+4242 ATLETLIVNSITGN
-4256 DLNLAAGTAFAHAG
+4256 DLNLAAGTANAHGA
-4270 VVGGFVGELVT
+4270 GELVT
-4281 HSDLVFTLNTNAN
+4281 HSSLVFTLNANAN
-4294 GAATFDVV
+4294 GAATFNVV
-4302 LTDDGLDAGT
+4302 LTDNGLNAGT
-4312 PATGDDD
+4312 PAAGDDD

-4328 ITIAPIND
+4328 ITVAPIND
-4336 EPILTFPT
+4336 QPILTFPT
-4344 LAPTVD
+4344 PAPTVD

-4356 TVLGFAVF
+4356 SVLGFAVF

-4369 EVTQTWTSATIIAAS
+4369 EITQTWISATIIAAS

-4440 ADYNFTLTVNPV
+4440 ADYQFTLTVNPV

-4467 SWQPNAAAAQGGL
+4467 SWQPNAATAQAGV

-4485 YGVSDTLN
+4485 YGVSDTLS
-4493 GAVGVGATTLTLN
+4493 GAVGVGAITLTLN

-4517 FKIVVDGELLTV
+4517 FNIVVDGELLSV

-4544 TTQAH
+4544 TAQAH
-4549 ANGAMVRTP
+4549 ANGAAVRTP

-4581 PVVSQAVAAYTIVS
+4581 PVTPQAVAAYTIVS

-4609 FGPTIDPITGNLTY
+4609 FGPTIDPVTGNLTY
-4623 RTLTSGAPTFG
+4623 RTLTTGAPTSG
-4634 IAVISV
+4634 IAVVSV

-4655 ADPVDYYVAVGVSP
+4655 ADPVDYYVAVGVP
-4669 LPTVYN
+4669 VLPTVYN
-4675 VEADN
+4675 ITSPADN
-4680 ITLVVNPQGAGT
+4680 IRLIVNLNGAGA
-4692 ADDLLEI
+4692 ADDELEI
-4699 YNSTLYV
+4699 YEATDTPFV
-4706 GVGGAGLLESY
+4706 DAP
-4717 NLASL
+4717 LAEYLFTSL
-4722 TGGLLVRGNANANA
+4722 AGGLLIRGNSNANS
-4736 VTFDYTNG
+4736 VIFDYTNG
-4744 APIPDPATPGVILS
+4744 APIPDPTTPGVILS
-4758 GGLGTDS
+4758 GGLGADA
-4765 ISLVND
+4765 ISLAND
-4771 VVGSVTSVVH
+4771 VVGTVTSAVH
-4781 NFSKPDQGS
+4781 NFSKADQGS

-4813 SLDTTNRTFNFSD
+4813 GLDASSRTFNFSS
-4826 VNDDITL
+4826 VNDDVTL
-4833 SDVGTNNDG
+4833 ADNAAAG
-4842 VSSISS
+4842 VSTIGS
-4848 VVATTLTSSSLGVTF
+4848 VVVSTATPSSLGVTF
-4863 TTSAAAQVTVNTDS
+4863 TTAAVATLTVNAGS
-4877 ATGVGNDILRLSGSN
+4877 GNDILRVS
-4892 GYDTTITAT
+4892 GYDATITT
-4901 AFSGLGGNDLLIG
+4901 VSFNGQGNNDLLVG
-4914 RGAGENFSISGTN
+4914 NATGNAFSISGTN
-4927 AGTRNNPGN
+4927 SGTLNGATNSFA
-4936 TFGGFESLEG
+4936 TFESLQGG
-4946 AAGNDSFAFA
+4946 AGADSFTFA
-4956 SPAGTLSGTIDGQ
+4956 STLGTISGTIDGQ
-4969 GGNNTLDYSAFGG
+4969 GGNNTLDYSAFG
-4982 ANPVTV
+4982 ATDDVTV
-4988 NLVTGVATN
+4988 NLTTGAATN
-4997 VFSAAAGGVSDISTV
+4997 VTGGLVLNASSFMSTI
-5012 IGGAGADALTGNA
+5012 IGGDGDDLLTGNA
-5025 TLVSSLLGNGGN
+5025 TAVSSLVGNG
-5037 DTLTGG
+5037 
-5043 TNNDTLS
+5043 
-5050 GGDGADSLTAGD
+5050 GADSLT
-5062 GDNSLIGGIG
+5062 GGTAA
-5072 NDTLIAGIGIDTLD
+5072 DTLLGN
-5086 GGDGNDSLNGGAGN
+5086 DGNDSLDGGAGN
-5100 DSISGGN
+5100 DSLFGGN
-5107 NDDTLIDGLGND
+5107 DDDTLVDGFGND

-5139 LNDASGTETL
+5139 LTDAGGTTDVV

-5155 AGIGS
+5155 AGIGT
-5160 NAVPFNLDSSAV
+5160 NAVPFNLDSAAA
-5172 QTVFGVH
+5172 QDVFGGN
-5179 TVQLATGVFENFIGS
+5179 TVQLLGTFENFVGS
-5194 GFDDFVQVTSNSVV
+5194 GFDDFVQVTSNSIV
-5208 RDVNGGVGNDKLIG
+5208 RDVNGGLGNDKLIG

-5232 GPNSGNIFNTT
+5232 GTNSGNIFNNT

-5254 NLTGGT
+5254 NLTGRS
-5260 QSDSFVYADGTFG
+5260 QSDSFVYTDGTHG
-5273 IAGVIDAGG
+5273 ISGVIDAGG

-5291 YTAPLGGAVTVV
+5291 YTASIGGSVQVV
-5303 LSASGTGTATRTGGI
+5303 LSATGTGTATRTGGI

-5324 VGGDGDDTLTGDTGN
+5324 VGGAGDDTLIGDTGN
-5339 DTLVGNNG
+5339 DTLVGNDG
-5347 NDSLSGS
+5347 NDSLTGN

-5359 LLGGQ
+5359 LLGGL
-5364 GNDVLAD
+5364 GNDTLAD

-5376 SLNGLDGDDRYVL
+5376 SLNGSDGDDRYVL
-5389 TPTGTDTVNDSSG
+5389 TPTGSDTVNDSSG
-5402 LDTLDFSNSS
+5402 SDTVDFSNSTAA
-5412 SGIGSTVTPFDLDN
+5412 IGSSATPFDLDN
-5426 VSTNQTVFSGAV
+5426 VSTAQTVFAGAS
-5438 VRLIGGTY
+5438 VRMIGGTY
-5446 EGFVGSA
+5446 EGFVGSS
-5453 FNDVVTA
+5453 FNDFVRA
-5460 TVIGLPR
+5460 TVIGSPR
-5467 TINGNGGTG
+5467 TINGNGGT
-5476 DILRTGNTANNWHIT
+5476 DTLSTGNVANNWHIT
-5491 APNAGDI
+5491 APNGGDI
-5498 SAPGSFAFS
+5498 GTPASFAFS
-5507 NIENLRGGTSTDTFQ
+5507 NVENLVGGTSIDTFQ
-5522 FSGTGQLTGTI
+5522 FSGAGQLGGTI
-5533 DGGTGTDAIDYSL
+5533 NGGTGSDVIDYSPL
-5546 LNSVVFVNLGTAA
+5546 TSAVSVNLGTAA

-5571 TGIESFIGSSAVGND
+5571 TSIESFIGSSSGGND
-5586 TFTGPNSATN
+5586 TLTGPNATRVWN
-5596 WSITSNNAGTAGTVN
+5596 ITSTNAGTIDSVSSGTLVS

-5625 TFVLSNGVGVSGTIN
+5625 TFILANGVGVSGIVN
-5640 GGAGVGVTDVLS
+5640 GGLGVGITDTLS
-5652 YAGYNTPVSINLTT
+5652 YAGYTTPVSINLTT
-5666 GTATNLGGVS
+5666 NTATNLGFQT
-5676 NIESFIGGSAG
+5676 NFESFIGGSAG

-5692 PSLANTWN
+5692 PTAANTWN
-5700 ITSASNGTITNSS
+5700 ITAASTGTITNS
-5713 GTLSFTSFET
+5713 GNTLSFSSFET
-5723 LGGGNSSDN
+5723 LGGGASSDN
-5732 FVFANGASIDAINGG
+5732 FLFAAGSSIGGLNGG
-5747 LGVDSLDL
+5747 QGLDTLDL
-5755 SAFGTARTVTLT
+5755 SNLGAVRNVTLT
-5767 NTAFDGFVG
+5767 NADVLGFSG
-5776 TDAAITNGFTGINA
+5776 TDAVVTSGFTGINSIIATSLTPDILTSA
-5790 ITATALTTDSLIST
+5790 IPA
-5804 IASPTTWNLGG
+5804 PTTWNLGG
-5815 ATNSVTVNGQT
+5815 LTNSIVVSGQT
-5826 LNFSAFDNFTGGDA
+5826 LTFSLFDNFNGGNF

-5852 NLVGGSGNDVFNFGS
+5852 NLVGGSGDDAFIFNGA
-5867 TGSLTGSIAGN
+5867 GSLNGSISGN
-5878 GGNDTLSFS
+5878 GGNDTLGFNGVST
-5887 GAFASQTF
+5887 AQTI

-5910 VISGGFSGI
+5910 LISGGFSGI
-5919 NTLAGG
+5919 NTLSGG

-5932 GFNADA
+5932 GLNAPA
-5938 TWMVGATRSYTSGG
+5938 TWTVGTTPNPAFRSYESGG
-5952 NTLVFSSI
+5952 NTLIFSNI
-5960 ENLNGGSG
+5960 ENLNGGSDT
-5968 SDTYDI
+5968 DTYNV
-5974 SGVQNVNLNG
+5974 SGTQNVNLNG

-5999 TGSLIGGSHIIGDTL
+5999 TGSLIGGSHVIGDTV
-6014 SFAGTSSPAT
+6014 SYAGNTTPVT

-6040 GSDTLI
+6040 GNDTLI
-6046 GLTGGST
+6046 GLNSGST
-6053 FTVTGL
+6053 FNITSL
-6059 NSGTAGSIVFQD
+6059 NSGTAGSIVFQS

-6077 SANAD
+6077 SSGAD
-6082 TFALTDSGALS
+6082 TFNLTDTGVLT
-6093 GAVDGGLGNDTLSFA
+6093 GVIDGGLGADTLSFA
-6108 AMTSPRFVTLTGLG
+6108 AMTTPRIVTLTGPGTL
-6122 LQDGFLGTEGSITG
+6122 DGFNGTEGSITG
-6136 GFKNINTLT
+6136 GFQNINTIT
-6145 GSASGSDQ
+6145 GSSSGNDQ
-6153 LFGTDL
+6153 LFGIDTVGN
-6159 DAIWAINS
+6159 AVATWNINS
-6167 TMTYSAGGRVLTIS
+6167 TMTYSAGGRLLTFS
-6181 SWETM
+6181 AFETM
-6186 TGGTGNDLFTITG
+6186 TGGTGNDDFVITG
-6199 ARSGNLHGGGGSGL
+6199 ARTGNLHGGTGSGL
-6213 DTFTFAAGATLNG
+6213 DTYRFSAGATLTG
-6226 SVDGDTGNDT
+6226 DIDGDAGNDT
-6236 LSFEFYT
+6236 LSFEYYT
-6243 SGVTVTLN
+6243 SAVSVTLN

-6260 NASPITGGGFRNIDT
+6260 IASPIVSGGFHNIDT
-6275 LIGGTANDSLNGMN
+6275 LIGGTGGDTLNGIN
-6289 DTADWEVDGTNRYAN
+6289 DVAAWEVDGTNRYST
-6304 PDLSSASHYLDF
+6304 PGSTIDESHYLF
-6316 LSFENLFGGIQNDT
+6316 FNAFENLNGGIDNDT
-6330 FLVTGNQSVNLS
+6330 FVITGNQSINLS
-6342 GNDGDDVFILTAVS
+6342 GNDGDDSFILTAVS
-6356 NLTGTIDGGSGFDT
+6356 NLTGAINGGNGFDT
-6370 FDLSAKTIGQ
+6370 FDLSAKTTAQSINIG
-6380 TINVGSLNSIENLI
+6380 NLSSIENVI
-6394 GSGATDTL
+6394 GSLASDTL
-6402 VAPSS
+6402 VGPNTATTF
-6407 GAVFTID
+6407 VID
-6414 GVNSGTVGSIGFNGF
+6414 GPNSGTAGSIGFSGF
-6429 ENLQGGTG
+6429 ENLQGGTAG
-6437 IDSFQFS
+6437 DSFEFL
-6444 DGGFITG
+6444 DGGSISGT
-6451 AINGGTGSDSLNFS
+6451 INGGTGSDALRFTDMS
-6465 GMTTSQTI
+6465 TSQAIT
-6473 VLTGT
+6473 LTSI
-6478 GTSDGFAGNVSG
+6478 GTSDGFAGTVG
-6490 TVGSFTN
+6490 ATVGSFTN
-6497 IDSLAGSGDVG
+6497 IDSLVGSSTDTS
-6508 DSVQGLNSTSTWTSS
+6508 DSVRGLNNASTWTAS
-6523 GAAINY
+6523 GATINY
-6529 TSTRTINLSGIEVLS
+6529 ASGRTINLSNIEVLF
-6544 GGTSTDTFTL
+6544 GGTAADTFTL
-6554 NASTVVTTVNGGDG
+6554 NASSIVTTIDAGD
-6568 NDNINASAA
+6568 NADTINASAA
-6577 TGDLTLNGGNGND
+6577 TLNMTLSGGTGND
-6590 TILGGQANDL
+6590 TILGGLGDDEIN
-6600 IDGGNG
+6600 GGLG
-6606 TDELRQTTDV
+6606 TDELRQTTDN
-6616 DQALTDT
+6616 DQTLTDDT
-6623 TLDGLGN
+6623 ATGLGG
-6630 DVISGFE
+6630 DVLASIE
-6637 RALLTGAGSGNV
+6637 RALLTGGGSDNS
-6649 IDASGVASTTF
+6649 IDASGFTF
-6660 NVTLIGN
+6660 SATLNGA
-6667 GGNDTLLGGAGVDSI
+6667 GGNDTIFGGIGNDSILGGDDTDSL
-6682 SGGDGTDSISGGA
+6682 SGGE
-6695 GNDILDG
+6695 GNDTVDG
-6702 GNGDGDSVSGG
+6702 GNGNADSVSGG
-6713 LGNDVMTG
+6713 LGNDALLG
-6721 GAGAN
+6721 GAGVN
-6726 DRLIETDLSGTVT
+6726 DVVVEDGFDGNVT
-6739 LTSTTLTGLG
+6739 LTATALTGTLG
-6749 SDSHSGFEGAS
+6749 TDTLSGFEAAS
-6760 LVAGS
+6760 LTAGA
-6765 GNDVITATAFG
+6765 GNDVINAASFT
-6776 GSATLDGS
+6776 GSATLDGGAGE
-6784 DGDDTLTGGGGNDLL
+6784 DTITGGTGADHLIGGDDNDVLNGKAGNDTLEGAAGDDTLTGDLGNDAID
-6799 LGGAGF
+6799 GGADF
-6805 DSMNGGAG
+6805 
-6813 NDTLDGGD
+6813 
-6821 DDDTFIGGAGNDQFL
+6821 
-6836 GGNGD
+6836 
-6841 DLLNESG
+6841 DLLVETG
-6848 NVNLT
+6848 NFNLT
-6853 LTNTSLVGLGTD
+6853 LTNSSLVGLGTD
-6865 VLSSI
+6865 SLLNM
-6870 DRVILTGGTGNNT
+6870 DAAFLTGGTGNNT
-6883 LNAGGFT
+6883 FNAGAFSAGP
-6890 VGSVTLL
+6890 VTLS
-6897 GGSGNDSLIGGSFA
+6897 GGSGNDSLVGGSND
-6911 DSLDGQAGIDTI
+6911 DSID
-6923 RGNAGDDTIR
+6923 

-6939 SLDGGDGNDDLNGQ
+6939 TLRGNGGNDTIRGAAGADSIDGGDGDDDLNGQ
-6953 ADNDTILGGIGNDTI
+6953 ADNDTVLGGNANDTI
-6968 VGELGND
+6968 TGELGND
-6975 SLDGGTGVDRM
+6975 SLDGGTGTDR
-6986 LETGNVNFVLTATQ
+6986 LSETANVNLTLTATQ

-7007 KVLGFELVVLTGGAG
+7007 KVLNFEAVVLTGGAG
-7022 NNVMN
+7022 NNAIN
-7027 ATGYTGTVSLLGGA
+7027 ATGYTGSVSLFGA
-7041 GNDTL
+7041 GGNDTL
-7046 TGGSGND
+7046 TGGSGSD
-7053 TLFGEGGN
+7053 LLEGGDGN
-7061 DQLTGAL
+7061 DQLNGAL

-7080 TLLELGATNFTL
+7080 AVIATGGLNYTL
-7092 TNTTLAGVGSDVL
+7092 TDTTLVGAGSDVL
-7105 VVIEAAKLTTGSA
+7105 IVIEQARLTTGAS
-7118 NSTINAS
+7118 NSTIDAS
-7125 AFDGPITLTGGAGN
+7125 AFTGNTTLTGGAGN
-7139 DSLVGGTGND
+7139 DSLVGGSGND

-7164 AGNDTLDGGAGGTTV
+7164 AGDDTLDGGAGGTTV
-7179 GTAPSSALANRD
+7179 GTAPSSSAANRD
-7191 DVIHGEDGND
+7191 DIIHGDDGND
-7201 SIKGQGGNDF
+7201 NIKGQGGNDF

-7232 GDDNDNIIGGTQNDA
+7232 GDDNDVLVGGTQNDA
-7247 IRGGAGKDTLN
+7247 IRGGNGNDTLN

-7268 GTGADSILGGNGN
+7268 GAGRDSLLGGSGN
-7281 DILRGEDDNDTI
+7281 DLLRGEDDNDTL
-7293 SGQGGTDS
+7293 SGQTGTDK

-7307 ANTFVSTSG
+7307 TNTFLSTSG
-7316 DTTGDFSA
+7316 DTKGDFSA
-7324 LFSDSNFDALIAS
+7324 LFSDAEFDALIAS